1 MKNILVTGGAGF
13 IGSHT
18 CLLLLEK
25 GYEVHVVDSF
35 VNSSPKSLDK
45 ILEIIKLKNS
55 SIDPKLNI
63 YNGDLRDK
71 KFLENLFFD
80 LHKNNKKIDGII
92 HFAGLKSVSESV
104 KYPLL
109 YWEVNVIGSINLLEI
124 MKKYNC
130 NTFVF
135 SSSATLYVQKENSLL
150 SESSELNPINTY
162 GKTKL
167 TIEIIL
173 KDIFEA
179 SITNLKMASL
189 RYFNPIGAHFSGLIG
204 ENPVGKPNN
213 IFPLILNTALGIQ
226 KQLEIYGND
235 WPTKDGTAIRDYIH
249 VMDLAE
255 AHINILENLF
265 QNNRTFINLNVG
277 TGIGTSVL
285 ELIKIF
291 EKVNNTKVPY
301 VFSKRRLGDACSVIA
316 DNSTLINKFK
326 IVPKFSIE
334 DMCRDGWKWKKKN
347 PIGYKN

>member
-55 SIDPKLNI
+55 LIDPKLNI

-109 YWEVNVIGSINLLEI
+109 YWEVNVISSINLLEI

-150 SESSELNPINTY
+150 TENSELDPINTY

-179 SITNLKMASL
+179 AMMTNVKYLVIAVRECYRGRNDYLKIKNWIEPMYSTQRIKL
-189 RYFNPIGAHFSGLIG
+189 DLKGLLLIG
-204 ENPVGKPNN
+204 
-213 IFPLILNTALGIQ
+213 
-226 KQLEIYGND
+226 Y
-235 WPTKDGTAIRDYIH
+235 
-249 VMDLAE
+249 
-255 AHINILENLF
+255 
-265 QNNRTFINLNVG
+265 
-277 TGIGTSVL
+277 
-285 ELIKIF
+285 
-291 EKVNNTKVPY
+291 
-301 VFSKRRLGDACSVIA
+301 
-316 DNSTLINKFK
+316 
-326 IVPKFSIE
+326 
-334 DMCRDGWKWKKKN
+334 
-347 PIGYKN
+347 

>member
-124 MKKYNC
+124 IR
-130 NTFVF
+130 
-135 SSSATLYVQKENSLL
+135 
-150 SESSELNPINTY
+150 INY
-162 GKTKL
+162 
-167 TIEIIL
+167 
-173 KDIFEA
+173 
-179 SITNLKMASL
+179 
-189 RYFNPIGAHFSGLIG
+189 Y
-204 ENPVGKPNN
+204 
-213 IFPLILNTALGIQ
+213 
-226 KQLEIYGND
+226 
-235 WPTKDGTAIRDYIH
+235 
-249 VMDLAE
+249 DLP
-255 AHINILENLF
+255 
-265 QNNRTFINLNVG
+265 RV
-277 TGIGTSVL
+277 
-285 ELIKIF
+285 
-291 EKVNNTKVPY
+291 
-301 VFSKRRLGDACSVIA
+301 
-316 DNSTLINKFK
+316 
-326 IVPKFSIE
+326 
-334 DMCRDGWKWKKKN
+334 
-347 PIGYKN
+347 

>member
-55 SIDPKLNI
+55 SIVPKLNI

-80 LHKNNKKIDGII
+80 LHKNNKKIGEII

-104 KYPLL
+104 KFPLL
-109 YWEVNVIGSINLLEI
+109 YWEVNVISSINLLEI

-150 SESSELNPINTY
+150 TENSELDPINTY

-173 KDIFEA
+173 KDIFE
-179 SITNLKMASL
+179 STKTNLKMASL

-255 AHINILENLF
+255 AHIDILENLF

-285 ELIKIF
+285 EL
-291 EKVNNTKVPY
+291 
-301 VFSKRRLGDACSVIA
+301 S
-316 DNSTLINKFK
+316 LIH
-326 IVPKFSIE
+326 I
-334 DMCRDGWKWKKKN
+334 
-347 PIGYKN
+347 